1 MSRYNYTIKTTVT
14 AMQIEVSMIDAIK
27 VQFLK
32 PIFSDDFAERG
43 MKAYLTKIEW
53 NDNIGCYKLYF
64 DFSEFEA
71 ENMKYFSASY
81 YPNRFTRENCAPKD
95 FYTAIECGMYT
106 PKYEVYFSIS
116 GNGRNDAVFES
127 EIPEYLRVID

>member
-1 MSRYNYTIKTTVT
+1 MSRYNDIIKTTVT
-14 AMQIEVSMIDAIK
+14 AMQIEVSMIDAIE

-53 NDNIGCYKLYF
+53 NARNECYQLFF

-71 ENMKYFSASY
+71 ENIKYFTASY
-81 YPNRFTRENCAPKD
+81 YPNRHTRESGLNKEL
-95 FYTAIECGMYT
+95 YTAIEAGMYSS
-106 PKYEVYFSIS
+106 KYDVYFSIS
-116 GNGRNDAVFES
+116 GGLRNDAVFEQ
-127 EIPEYLRVID
+127 EIKEYLRVIA